1 MAGSIHPQ
9 EVRRSADSTDGKA
22 MDRLSL
28 TAKLGTLIAVA
39 LAGLLLLGLVS
50 YRTLEE
56 VKVNGP
62 VYARIVQAKDVVADI
77 LPPPEYIL
85 EAYMV
90 TLQMLDETDPAVL
103 RKLAERGVALAK
115 DYDDRH
121 QFWIGDLPPGELK
134 DKLLR
139 ASYDPAVAFFDV
151 RDKRFVPAMLAG
163 DAAKAREILR
173 KEMTPLYEKHRA
185 AIDEVV
191 VLSNERGKQ
200 DEELARTA
208 VARGAAQVVGLGLV
222 LALIVVSVG
231 VFIARGLV
239 TRIRRTMNVLEAVA
253 SGDLEQRLDDA
264 GADEIG
270 RMAVALNAAVAESRQ
285 TLVGVR
291 ESAERERQRAAA
303 VEHRVAG
310 VLDGVAAAQDGDLG
324 AAVECDGDDAVAR
337 LGAGIGALLDRFRTE
352 IAEIA
357 GAAHTLAAASEE
369 LTAVSREMVRQ
380 AGETSTV
387 AQNATELSS
396 RIAGRI
402 RDVSSSSAEIGHNIR
417 AIASSAQE
425 ARKAATDADSVAQAA
440 NQRIAELDKASTEIN
455 EVVKV
460 ITSIAEQTNLLALNA
475 TIEAARAGEAGKG
488 FSVVAGEVKNL
499 AKDTA
504 DATNDVG
511 EKIATIRL
519 GIEGAVAA
527 IGTIG
532 ETITRIA
539 EIQGTVA
546 AAVENQTSVTRTI
559 DQTASEVA
567 GESASMAGQ
576 FGRVAASA
584 GDTRRGA
591 DQIDAAAAEVAQMA
605 VRLQTLVSK
614 FRIDGPARAAQASDR
629 TLDQPWG
636 SDARNDA
643 RSASRRA
650 SSVTLAPV
658 ALSRT

>member
-1 MAGSIHPQ
+1 
-9 EVRRSADSTDGKA
+9 
-22 MDRLSL
+22 
-28 TAKLGTLIAVA
+28 
-39 LAGLLLLGLVS
+39 
-50 YRTLEE
+50 
-56 VKVNGP
+56 
-62 VYARIVQAKDVVADI
+62 
-77 LPPPEYIL
+77 
-85 EAYMV
+85 
-90 TLQMLDETDPAVL
+90 
-103 RKLAERGVALAK
+103 
-115 DYDDRH
+115 
-121 QFWIGDLPPGELK
+121 
-134 DKLLR
+134 
-139 ASYDPAVAFFDV
+139 
-151 RDKRFVPAMLAG
+151 
-163 DAAKAREILR
+163 
-173 KEMTPLYEKHRA
+173 
-185 AIDEVV
+185 
-191 VLSNERGKQ
+191 
-200 DEELARTA
+200 
-208 VARGAAQVVGLGLV
+208 
-222 LALIVVSVG
+222 
-231 VFIARGLV
+231 
-239 TRIRRTMNVLEAVA
+239 
-253 SGDLEQRLDDA
+253 
-264 GADEIG
+264 
-270 RMAVALNAAVAESRQ
+270 
-285 TLVGVR
+285 
-291 ESAERERQRAAA
+291 
-303 VEHRVAG
+303 
-310 VLDGVAAAQDGDLG
+310 
-324 AAVECDGDDAVAR
+324 
-337 LGAGIGALLDRFRTE
+337 
-352 IAEIA
+352 
-357 GAAHTLAAASEE
+357 
-369 LTAVSREMVRQ
+369 MVRQ

-546 AAVENQTSVTRTI
+546 SAVENQTSVTRTI

>member
-1 MAGSIHPQ
+1 
-9 EVRRSADSTDGKA
+9 

-90 TLQMLDETDPAVL
+90 SLQMLDETDPAVL
-103 RKLAERGVALAK
+103 RKLVERGRSLAK

-121 QFWIGDLPPGELK
+121 QFWTGDLPAGELK
-134 DKLLR
+134 DKLLH

-163 DAAKAREILR
+163 DAARAREILR
-173 KEMTPLYEKHRA
+173 KEMAPLYEKHRA
-185 AIDEVV
+185 AIDGVV

-200 DEELARTA
+200 DEELARSA
-208 VARGAAQVVGLGLV
+208 VARGTAQVVGLGLV
-222 LALIVVSVG
+222 LSLIVVSVG

-264 GADEIG
+264 GADEVA

-291 ESAERERQRAAA
+291 ESAERERERAAR
-303 VEHRVAG
+303 VEERVAR
-310 VLDGVAAAQDGDLG
+310 VLEGVAAAQEGDL
-324 AAVECDGDDAVAR
+324 AAEVAIEGDDPVAR
-337 LGAGIGALLDRFRTE
+337 LGVGIGALLDRFRTE

-357 GAAHTLAAASEE
+357 GAAQTLAAASEE
-369 LTAVSREMVRQ
+369 LTAVAREMVRQ

-387 AQNATELSS
+387 AQTANELSA

-402 RDVSSSSAEIGHNIR
+402 RDVSSNSAEIGRNIR

-425 ARKAATDADSVAQAA
+425 ARKSAADADTVAQAA

-511 EKIATIRL
+511 EKIATIRR

-539 EIQGTVA
+539 EIQGNVA
-546 AAVENQTSVTRTI
+546 SAVENQTSVTREI
-559 DQTASEVA
+559 DQTASEVS
-567 GESASMAGQ
+567 GESATIAEH

-591 DQIDAAAAEVAQMA
+591 DQIDTAAAEVAQMA
-605 VRLQTLVSK
+605 VRLQMLVSK
-614 FRIDGPARAAQASDR
+614 FRIDGAGRA
-629 TLDQPWG
+629 DQPWG
-636 SDARNDA
+636 SDASNAA

>member
-1 MAGSIHPQ
+1 
-9 EVRRSADSTDGKA
+9 

-28 TAKLGTLIAVA
+28 TAKLGTLISVA

-62 VYARIVQAKDVVADI
+62 VYTRIVQAKDVVADI

-103 RKLAERGVALAK
+103 RKLAERGTALAK

-121 QFWIGDLPPGELK
+121 QFWIGDLPSGELK

-139 ASYDPAVAFFDV
+139 TSYEPAVAFFDA
-151 RDKRFVPAMLAG
+151 RDKRFVPAVLSG
-163 DAAKAREILR
+163 DAPRARDILR
-173 KEMTPLYEKHRA
+173 KEMAPLYEKHRA

-200 DEELARTA
+200 DEELARNA
-208 VARGAAQVVGLGLV
+208 VARGAAQVIGLGL
-222 LALIVVSVG
+222 LLTLIVVSVG

-239 TRIRRTMNVLEAVA
+239 TRMRRTMNVLEAVA

-264 GADEIG
+264 GTDEIG

-291 ESAERERQRAAA
+291 ESAERDRERAAR
-303 VEHRVAG
+303 VDERVAR
-310 VLDGVAAAQDGDLG
+310 VLDGVAAAQEGDLS
-324 AAVECDGDDAVAR
+324 AAVGSDGDDAVAR
-337 LGAGIGALLDRFRTE
+337 LGAGIGALLDRFRAEITE
-352 IAEIA
+352 IAD
-357 GAAHTLAAASEE
+357 AASTLAAASEE

-380 AGETSTV
+380 AGDTSTV
-387 AQNATELSS
+387 AQTATEASS
-396 RIAGRI
+396 RVAGRI
-402 RDVSSSSAEIGHNIR
+402 RDVSSSSAEIGYNIR

-425 ARKAATDADSVAQAA
+425 ARKAAADAETVAQAA

-511 EKIATIRL
+511 
-519 GIEGAVAA
+519 
-527 IGTIG
+527 
-532 ETITRIA
+532 
-539 EIQGTVA
+539 
-546 AAVENQTSVTRTI
+546 
-559 DQTASEVA
+559 
-567 GESASMAGQ
+567 
-576 FGRVAASA
+576 
-584 GDTRRGA
+584 
-591 DQIDAAAAEVAQMA
+591 
-605 VRLQTLVSK
+605 
-614 FRIDGPARAAQASDR
+614 
-629 TLDQPWG
+629 
-636 SDARNDA
+636 
-643 RSASRRA
+643 
-650 SSVTLAPV
+650 
-658 ALSRT
+658 